1 MSSESVDAKP
11 LGRGIVIASRYEI
24 EKYLGESLLGPTYVV
39 KHVEQETFLVLRF
52 IRKEYKNKDD
62 FEEVQE
68 LIHKIR
74 TIKHP
79 NMIQYGNIGLYQDSL
94 FFTQE
99 YFRSENL
106 RALIIN
112 KQSEMI
118 DFSIEEA
125 FSIASKILDA
135 VQELHN
141 VGIYHTTIKP
151 ENILVKDSSLGEKFV
166 RRVKLNDVMTAAI
179 LGSKTP
185 RNVYRPPECRPELA
199 MNKPSSA
206 ASDIFS
212 VGNILYELL
221 VGKAAQGTYLPPSQ
235 IRSNLSSEVDD
246 IINCALS
253 FQPEDRYD
261 SAKAMAEH
269 IRESVGEFVVSNPGS
284 GNRIVVFALSAA
296 VIVLSAFIGYLQIT
310 KDVPSKQE
318 QQFELVQKEDAMLLK
333 ELKDNFDPP
342 DPNKVKEMNAKVEGM
357 RYIPSGPVVI
367 GVFQREYDYKL
378 TKKRDTDVPADIVNV
393 NHFYIDQFEYP
404 NKLPMKGEK
413 AEFLGN
419 VTQEEAGKFCAKSGK
434 RLCTATEWEKVC
446 RGVKNYIYAFDD
458 TYDEEYCNKENYEE
472 RCKNEYGV
480 YGMSS
485 DAAEWTSSISPSS
498 TKEVVVKGGDVGGVP
513 ERRYRCSNVVSKAKI
528 LRNRLISFRC
538 CKDVNA
544 VLVEEEQR
552 IQAEKEAAENDTAEA
567 DTAESDTEE

>member
-1 MSSESVDAKP
+1 MSSESIDSKP
-11 LGRGIVIASRYEI
+11 LDRGTVIASRYEI

-52 IRKEYKNKDD
+52 IRKEYKDKND
-62 FEEVQE
+62 FEEVQG

-79 NMIQYGNIGLYQDSL
+79 NMIQYGNIGLYQETL

-125 FSIASKILDA
+125 FSIAAKILDA
-135 VQELHN
+135 VEELHK
-141 VGIYHTTIKP
+141 VGIFHTTIKP
-151 ENILVKDSSLGEKFV
+151 ENILVKDSALGERFV

-179 LGSKTP
+179 LGSDTP

-199 MNKPSSA
+199 MNKDSSP

-212 VGNILYELL
+212 IGNILYELL
-221 VGKAAQGTYLPPSQ
+221 VGKPAQGTYLPPSQ

-246 IINCALS
+246 IINYALN

-269 IRESVGEFVVSNPGS
+269 IRQSVGEFVVSNPKGN
-284 GNRIVVFALSAA
+284 NRIAIFALSAA
-296 VIVLSAFIGYLQIT
+296 VIVLSAFIGYLQMNEG
-310 KDVPSKQE
+310 VPSPQE
-318 QQFELVQKEDAMLLK
+318 QQFEQVQKEDALLLK
-333 ELKDNFDPP
+333 EIKENFDPP
-342 DPNKVKEMNAKVEGM
+342 DPMKVTEMNAKVGGM

-378 TKKRDTDVPADIVNV
+378 TKKRDTDVAADIVNV

-419 VTQEEAGKFCAKSGK
+419 VTQEEAGKFCAKEGK

-472 RCKNEYGV
+472 RCKNAYGV

-485 DAAEWTSSISPSS
+485 DAAEWTSSISPTT
-498 TKEVVVKGGDVGGVP
+498 TKEIVVKGGDVGGVP
-513 ERRYRCSNVVSKAKI
+513 ERRYRCSNVVSKSKI

-538 CKDVNA
+538 CKDVDA
-544 VLVEEEQR
+544 VLVEEER
-552 IQAEKEAAENDTAEA
+552 RAKEAEQEAENDTAE
-567 DTAESDTEE
+567 EEEEEEKD

>member
-1 MSSESVDAKP
+1 MSSESIDSKP
-11 LGRGIVIASRYEI
+11 LGRGTVIASRYEI

-52 IRKEYKNKDD
+52 IRKEYKNKSD
-62 FEEVQE
+62 FKEVQE

-79 NMIQYGNIGLYQDSL
+79 NMIQYGNIGLYQDTL

-118 DFSIEEA
+118 EFSIEEA

-135 VQELHN
+135 VEELHK

-151 ENILVKDSSLGEKFV
+151 ENILVKDSSLGEQFV

-199 MNKPSSA
+199 MNKKPCA

-212 VGNILYELL
+212 IGNILYELL

-253 FQPEDRYD
+253 FQPEERYD
-261 SAKAMAEH
+261 SAKAMADH

-284 GNRIVVFALSAA
+284 SNRIAVFALSAA
-296 VIVLSAFIGYLQIT
+296 VIVLSAFIGYLQLT

-318 QQFELVQKEDAMLLK
+318 QQFEQVQKEDAMLLK
-333 ELKDNFDPP
+333 EIKENFDLP
-342 DPNKVKEMNAKVEGM
+342 DPNKVAEMNAKVEGM

-378 TKKRDTDVPADIVNV
+378 TRKRDTDVAANIVNV

-446 RGVKNYIYAFDD
+446 RGIKNYIYAFDD

-485 DAAEWTSSISPSS
+485 DAAEWTSSISPTS

-513 ERRYRCSNVVSKAKI
+513 ERRYRCSNVVSKSKI

-552 IQAEKEAAENDTAEA
+552 AKEEAENDTAE
-567 DTAESDTEE
+567 DDTEEEN

>member
-1 MSSESVDAKP
+1 MSSESIESKP
-11 LGRGIVIASRYEI
+11 LSRGTVIAGRYEI

-62 FEEVQE
+62 FEQVQE

-79 NMIQYGNIGLYQDSL
+79 NMIQYGNIGLYQETL

-112 KQSEMI
+112 KQAEMI
-118 DFSIEEA
+118 EFSTEEA

-135 VQELHN
+135 VQELHK
-141 VGIYHTTIKP
+141 VGLYHTTIKP
-151 ENILVKDSSLGEKFV
+151 ENILVKDSALGERFV
-166 RRVKLNDVMTAAI
+166 RRIKLNDVLTAAI
-179 LGSKTP
+179 LGEKTH
-185 RNVYRPPECRPELA
+185 RGVYRAPECRPELA
-199 MNKPSSA
+199 MGQESSS

-212 VGNILYELL
+212 IGNILYELL
-221 VGKAAQGTYLPPSQ
+221 VGKPAQGTYLPPSQ

-246 IINCALS
+246 IINYALN

-261 SAKAMAEH
+261 SAKAMADH
-269 IRESVGEFVVSNPGS
+269 IRQSVGEYVITTPKSSNK
-284 GNRIVVFALSAA
+284 IAVLALSAA
-296 VIVLSAFIGYLQIT
+296 VVVLSVFVGYLQLN
-310 KDVPSKQE
+310 KDVPSQAA
-318 QQFELVQKEDAMLLK
+318 QQFEKVQKADALLLK
-333 ELKDNFDPP
+333 EVKDKFNPP
-342 DPNKVKEMNAKVEGM
+342 DLKHVVQMNTKAEGM

-378 TKKRDTDVPADIVNV
+378 TKKLSSDTPAEVVNV
-393 NHFYIDQFEYP
+393 DHFYIDQFEYP
-404 NKLPMKGEK
+404 NKLPIKGEK
-413 AEFLGN
+413 ADFLGN
-419 VTQEEAGKFCAKSGK
+419 VTQAEAGKFCAKAGK

-446 RGVKNYIYAFDD
+446 RGVKNYIYAYDD
-458 TYDEEYCNKENYEE
+458 TYDGEYCNKENYEE
-472 RCKNEYGV
+472 RCKNDYGV

-498 TKEVVVKGGDVGGVP
+498 TKEVIVKGGDVGGVP
-513 ERRYRCSNVVSKAKI
+513 ERRYRCSNTVSKSKI

-544 VLVEEEQR
+544 VLVEEEQAKEAAE
-552 IQAEKEAAENDTAEA
+552 QEAAEKEAAA
-567 DTAESDTEE
+567 DTAEIEE

>member
-1 MSSESVDAKP
+1 MSSESVESKP
-11 LGRGIVIASRYEI
+11 LSRGTVIAGRYEI

-52 IRKEYKNKDD
+52 IRKEYKDKDD
-62 FEEVQE
+62 FEQVQE

-79 NMIQYGNIGLYQDSL
+79 NMIQYGNIGLYQETL

-112 KQSEMI
+112 KQADMI
-118 DFSIEEA
+118 EFSTEEA

-135 VQELHN
+135 VQELHK
-141 VGIYHTTIKP
+141 VGLYHTTIKP
-151 ENILVKDSSLGEKFV
+151 ENILVKDSALGERFV
-166 RRVKLNDVMTAAI
+166 RRVKLNDVLTSEI
-179 LGSKTP
+179 LGEETHRS
-185 RNVYRPPECRPELA
+185 VYRAPECRPELA
-199 MNKPSSA
+199 MDKEPSS

-212 VGNILYELL
+212 IGNILYELL

-235 IRSNLSSEVDD
+235 IRSNISSEVDD
-246 IINCALS
+246 IINYALN

-261 SAKAMAEH
+261 SAKVMADH
-269 IRESVGEFVVSNPGS
+269 IRQSVGEYVISTPKSN
-284 GNRIVVFALSAA
+284 NRIAVFALSAA
-296 VIVLSAFIGYLQIT
+296 VIVLSVFIGYLQIN
-310 KDVPSKQE
+310 KDVDPEQ
-318 QQFELVQKEDAMLLK
+318 QQFEQVQKADAMLLK
-333 ELKDNFDPP
+333 EVKEKFNPP
-342 DPNKVKEMNAKVEGM
+342 DPKQVAEMNAKSTGM

-378 TKKRDTDVPADIVNV
+378 TKKLSSDTPADIVNV
-393 NHFYIDQFEYP
+393 EHFYIDQFEYP
-404 NKLPMKGEK
+404 NKLPLKGQK

-419 VTQEEAGKFCAKSGK
+419 VTQKEAGRYCAQEGK

-446 RGVKNYIYAFDD
+446 RGVKNYIYAYDD

-485 DAAEWTSSISPSS
+485 DAAEWTSTISPSS
-498 TKEVVVKGGDVGGVP
+498 TKEVIIKGGDVGGVP
-513 ERRYRCSNVVSKAKI
+513 DRRYRCSNTVSKSKK

-552 IQAEKEAAENDTAEA
+552 AKEEAEREADTAEA
-567 DTAESDTEE
+567 DTAEE